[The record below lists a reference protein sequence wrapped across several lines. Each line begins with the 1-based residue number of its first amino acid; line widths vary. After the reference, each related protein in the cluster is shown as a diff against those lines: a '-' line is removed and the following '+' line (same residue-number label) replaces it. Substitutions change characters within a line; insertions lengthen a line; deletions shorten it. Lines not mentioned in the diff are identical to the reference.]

1 MKKLFESAD
10 RYLQESDWTDLGMIK
25 ICLFSMGVVV
35 GLLLPAKAKKRV
47 LPVVIGSFMGTYI
60 PLMMKYFKIVKDM

>member
-10 RYLQESDWTDLGMIK
+10 RYLQECDWTDLAVIK
-25 ICLFSMGVVV
+25 ICLFSMGVIV

-47 LPVVIGSFMGTYI
+47 LPVVIGSFMGTYV
-60 PLMMKYFKIVKDM
+60 PLMMKYFKVVKDL

>member
-10 RYLQESDWTDLGMIK
+10 KYLQESDWTDLGMIK
-25 ICLFSMGVVV
+25 ICLFSIGVAV
-35 GLLLPAKAKKRV
+35 GLMTPPKAKKRV

-60 PLMMKYFKIVKDM
+60 PLMMKYFKILKDM